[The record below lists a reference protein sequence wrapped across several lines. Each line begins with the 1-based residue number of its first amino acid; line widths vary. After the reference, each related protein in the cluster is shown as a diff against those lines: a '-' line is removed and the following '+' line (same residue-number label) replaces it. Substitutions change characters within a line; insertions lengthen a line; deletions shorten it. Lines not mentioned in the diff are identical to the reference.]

1 MVTQSYS
8 QRKTH
13 ETRTFDPKEGFS
25 YVSDVTMAID
35 QLIYLYFCHAKVR
48 RHRGNPEHSIYF
60 HVELQACTWQ
70 RCLSS
75 VTLVMLMRGLFP
87 FVLVQTSVPTMT
99 RHFVKIMD
107 IYGTR

>member
-35 QLIYLYFCHAKVR
+35 QLIYVFVTQKSGD
-48 RHRGNPEHSIYF
+48 RGNPEHSIYF

-99 RHFVKIMD
+99 RHYVKIMD